1 MATPPACVSAADQRT
16 SRAADPFPSAI
27 GLAAADRPPSPG
39 RAALVHGGQQQ
50 GGQRHGGQWHG
61 GGRRGAL
68 VFGDLVCGALI
79 SSALALSAAPAARAG
94 GGGGGVTITSLGHS
108 AIVVRG
114 GGATVLLNP
123 FRAVGC
129 AAGLA
134 EPRLAADVILASS
147 QLKDEGAAV
156 ASGRLLAK
164 PGSYK
169 VAGLKIE
176 GIAAPHD
183 RVGGKRFCFSTLWR
197 WKQGGLDIAHLG
209 GTTATLKPEDR
220 VLLGRPDVLIIGV
233 GGGAKVYTGQEAAAV
248 VRELQPRRVIPVQY
262 RNAAPS
268 SSCDVGPIEPF
279 LQAMAPAKVVRNGS
293 SISLIPPLGDATVIE
308 VLR

>member
-1 MATPPACVSAADQRT
+1 MATPPQHAGEAEQVTGSGAGQIIRGKVFRGAVIRSAATRAT
-16 SRAADPFPSAI
+16 S
-27 GLAAADRPPSPG
+27 AAASH
-39 RAALVHGGQQQ
+39 RAPAQAGKAL
-50 GGQRHGGQWHG
+50 
-61 GGRRGAL
+61 A
-68 VFGDLVCGALI
+68 CAALI
-79 SSALALSAAPAARAG
+79 SGGLALAAAPAAQAG
-94 GGGGGVTITSLGHS
+94 SGGVTISSYGHS

-123 FRAVGC
+123 FQAVGC

-147 QLKDEGAAV
+147 RLKDEGAAV
-156 ASGRLLAK
+156 ASGRLLVK
-164 PGSYK
+164 PGSYQ

-183 RVGGKRFCFSTLWR
+183 RVGGKRFGFSTLWR
-197 WKQGGLDIAHLG
+197 WSQGGLDFAHLG
-209 GTTATLKPEDR
+209 GTTASLKPEDR

-248 VRELQPRRVIPVQY
+248 VRDLQPRRVIPVQY
-262 RNAAPS
+262 RNAGPS
-268 SSCDVGPIEPF
+268 AICDLGSIEPF
-279 LQAMAPAKVVRNGS
+279 LQAMAPAKVVRSGS
-293 SISLIPPLGDATVIE
+293 SISLTPPLAEATLIE

>member
-1 MATPPACVSAADQRT
+1 MTAPM
-16 SRAADPFPSAI
+16 
-27 GLAAADRPPSPG
+27 
-39 RAALVHGGQQQ
+39 Q
-50 GGQRHGGQWHG
+50 GGRVNGSFK
-61 GGRRGAL
+61 RGAL
-68 VFGDLVCGALI
+68 ICGALFNGALI
-79 SSALALSAAPAARAG
+79 SGALALSAAPAAWAG
-94 GGGGGVTITSLGHS
+94 GGGGGVTISSYGHS

-123 FRAVGC
+123 FQAVGC
-129 AAGLA
+129 AAGLM
-134 EPRLAADVILASS
+134 EPRIAADVILASS

-156 ASGRLLAK
+156 ARGRLLVK
-164 PGSYK
+164 PGSYR

-183 RVGGKRFCFSTLWR
+183 RVGGKRFGLSTLWR
-197 WKQGGLDIAHLG
+197 WSQGGLEFAHLG

-233 GGGAKVYTGQEAAAV
+233 GGGAKVYSGQEAAAV

-268 SSCDVGPIEPF
+268 ASCDLGSIEPF
-279 LQAMAPAKVVRNGS
+279 LKAMAPAKVVRSGN
-293 SISLIPPLGDATVIE
+293 SISLSAPLAEQTVIE